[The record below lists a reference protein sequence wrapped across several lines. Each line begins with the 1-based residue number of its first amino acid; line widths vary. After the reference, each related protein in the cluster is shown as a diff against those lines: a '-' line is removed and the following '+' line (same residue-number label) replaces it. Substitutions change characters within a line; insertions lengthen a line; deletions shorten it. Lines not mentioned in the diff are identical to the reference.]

1 MESHETINFEESSGS
16 GLLDGIEVNDSAF
29 TMPVKPARSASIKMD
44 RPLDAIKELN
54 FEASSDD
61 QDQDLVRSS

>member
-1 MESHETINFEESSGS
+1 M
-16 GLLDGIEVNDSAF
+16 NDSAF

-61 QDQDLVRSS
+61 QDQDLIEVNEL